1 MYISVSF
8 LLPLIS
14 LFLYRTAFQIY
25 ELVGSEVYF
34 QDHLSRLEKI
44 ILYILHYK
52 NPVAKY

>member
-8 LLPLIS
+8 LLPLIY

-25 ELVGSEVYF
+25 ELVGNEVYF

>member
-8 LLPLIS
+8 LLPVIY